1 MGINLMELLVDNRQ
15 HKYKIEERLIRL
27 LERAALVCLAY
38 EGWDLD
44 YEISLS
50 LVDDDEIKELNK
62 IYRGINCPTDVLSFP
77 LVEGNQIIDI
87 EEKLLG
93 DIVISVEKVALQAKK
108 YNHSFGREMIF
119 LLVHS
124 MFHLMGYDHD
134 TKESA
139 KDMRAREEAV
149 LSFLNL

>member
-1 MGINLMELLVDNRQ
+1 MELLVDNRQ
-15 HKYKIEERLIRL
+15 HKYEIEERLIRS
-27 LERAALVCLAY
+27 LERAASLCLAY
-38 EGWDLD
+38 EGWNLD

-62 IYRGINCPTDVLSFP
+62 IYRGMDCPTDVLSFP
-77 LVEGNQIIDI
+77 LVDRNQIIDI

-93 DIVISVEKVALQAKK
+93 DIVISVERVALQAKE
-108 YNHSFGREMIF
+108 YNHSFKREMIF

-134 TKESA
+134 TKKSA
-139 KDMRAREEAV
+139 QDMRAREKAV
-149 LSFLNL
+149 LSSLDL

>member
-1 MGINLMELLVDNRQ
+1 MELLVDNRQ
-15 HKYKIEERLIRL
+15 HKYEIEERLIL
-27 LERAALVCLAY
+27 SLERAASLCLAY
-38 EGWDLD
+38 EGWNLD

-77 LVEGNQIIDI
+77 LVDENQIIDI

-93 DIVISVEKVALQAKK
+93 DIVISVERVVLQAKK
-108 YNHSFGREMIF
+108 YNHSFEREMIF

-139 KDMRAREEAV
+139 KDMRAREKAV
-149 LSFLNL
+149 LSSLNL